1 MRYRVLIL
9 LYRRDERLAMWFT
22 RLLALQ
28 RSWGWAR
35 VALASSIS
43 TLLLSSPPTLWGL
56 PPPTHPNFHTHIH
69 RRSGSA
75 DKVNCRTCTFVDCT
89 RVRQWPAQR
98 VYINTGDTHNP
109 RNYHT
114 QPCAVLRLPSFI
126 QSARKVEPRSKRRKK
141 TISV

>member
-1 MRYRVLIL
+1 MVHP
-9 LYRRDERLAMWFT
+9 A
-22 RLLALQ
+22 
-28 RSWGWAR
+28 
-35 VALASSIS
+35 ASTSKKLGLGQS
-43 TLLLSSPPTLWGL
+43 SSRFQHLHSPPVITPYPLGTSPTDPPQL
-56 PPPTHPNFHTHIH
+56 PHTHTH

-141 TISV
+141 NYISIISFARSASARSVV